1 MAQNEGTRAP
11 VRFTDSSSTIYNNS
25 WIILLSNLL
34 GIIVE
39 VKQVSVRMIQKIF
52 LARMLVVVLPSRD
65 VAVNEFSAFTWRHR
79 GHFGVQYN
87 SQKGLFGID
96 SIIMQNVSD
105 ILPLFRTST
114 RPSHRMRENQ

>member
-11 VRFTDSSSTIYNNS
+11 VCFTDSSSTIYNNS

-52 LARMLVVVLPSRD
+52 RARILVVVLPSRD
-65 VAVNEFSAFTWRHR
+65 VAVNEFSAFT
-79 GHFGVQYN
+79 
-87 SQKGLFGID
+87 
-96 SIIMQNVSD
+96 
-105 ILPLFRTST
+105 
-114 RPSHRMRENQ
+114 